1 MTWRALTV
9 SSAMSALASTPISP
23 KKGPSDAASQASTY
37 GVLPSDVPPVKST
50 ETDWW
55 LSGEEKATIATRI
68 VAPTVMT
75 NSRLTP
81 MLLTIVAKRTPYR
94 LMSMQTA
101 ITPMATRICA
111 VWLMF
116 QPNRLPR

>member
-1 MTWRALTV
+1 
-9 SSAMSALASTPISP
+9 
-23 KKGPSDAASQASTY
+23 
-37 GVLPSDVPPVKST
+37 
-50 ETDWW
+50 
-55 LSGEEKATIATRI
+55 
-68 VAPTVMT
+68 
-75 NSRLTP
+75 